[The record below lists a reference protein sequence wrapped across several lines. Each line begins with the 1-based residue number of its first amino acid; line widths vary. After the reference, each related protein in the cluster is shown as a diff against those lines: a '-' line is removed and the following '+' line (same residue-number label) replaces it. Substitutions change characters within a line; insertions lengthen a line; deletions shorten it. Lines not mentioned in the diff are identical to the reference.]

1 MKKSKDQIGFSLQKV
16 TTEQFAILEEFYK
29 EGDDIQLGTNLKF
42 GINDEKHLIV
52 VILSVQFTQKDKPFL
67 KLDAACHFN
76 INDSSWG
83 EFLDSKK
90 GEITFP
96 KGFIGHLAM
105 LTIGTTRGVLHAKTE
120 NTLFNKFLLPTINV
134 NDIIKSDLVMKISDK

>member
-16 TTEQFAILEEFYK
+16 TTEQFAIFDDSYK
-29 EGDDIQLGTNLKF
+29 DGDDIQLGTNLKF

-52 VILSVQFTQKDKPFL
+52 VILSVQFLQESKPFL

-76 INDSSWG
+76 IIDSAW
-83 EFLDSKK
+83 EQFLDSKK

-105 LTIGTTRGVLHAKTE
+105 LTIGTTRGILHAKTE
-120 NTLFNKFLLPTINV
+120 NTPFNKYLLPTINV
-134 NDIIKSDLVMKISDK
+134 NDIIKSDLVMKIKK